1 MNDSIIKKRISQY
14 LDKKRISDYRFEKDL
29 GLSKG
34 YWNKAKNPSSDILM
48 KICGLYT
55 DISPDWLL
63 TGEGDML
70 KDNKNGNS
78 INVSGNNSGINVAGS
93 TIQSNDNILGNSN
106 VIGNNNHVSGS
117 TNNGVNIILPEKGYQ
132 KIINSTGKETTIHLN
147 NDDIS
152 AVASLSIENIS
163 LKEKIEL
170 LNQMVADFRERL
182 KEKDDIIN
190 MYKGLIK

>member
-93 TIQSNDNILGNSN
+93 TIQSNDNISGN

-117 TNNGVNIILPEKGYQ
+117 TNNGINIILPEKGYQ

-152 AVASLSIENIS
+152 AVASLSIENVS
-163 LKEKIEL
+163 LKEKNEL
-170 LNQMVADFRERL
+170 LNQMIADFRERL
-182 KEKDDIIN
+182 KEKDEIIN
-190 MYKGLIK
+190 MYRSKINGS

>member
-152 AVASLSIENIS
+152 AVASLSIENVS

>member
-1 MNDSIIKKRISQY
+1 MQKY
-14 LDKKRISDYRFEKDL
+14 LDYKGITDYRVEKDL
-29 GLSKG
+29 GKPKG
-34 YWNKAKNPSSDILM
+34 SWRKVVNPTAELITLFYNTYSEINPTWLM
-48 KICGLYT
+48 
-55 DISPDWLL
+55 
-63 TGEGDML
+63 TGEGEMI
-70 KDNKNGNS
+70 KDNRNGNTGN
-78 INVSGNNSGINVAGS
+78 ISGNNSGINVTGS

-152 AVASLSIENIS
+152 AVASLSIENVS

-170 LNQMVADFRERL
+170 LNQMIADFRERL

>member
-152 AVASLSIENIS
+152 AVASLSIENVS

-170 LNQMVADFRERL
+170 LNQMIADFRERL